1 MKYSINTMLTF
12 DQAVDGFLLAKRA
25 EQKSPNTLDQYAWAF
40 AKLTDWLG
48 PNARFDAI
56 TTNQIRE
63 FLVSVETL
71 SAKSVHAI
79 QAALSSLWTWA
90 VAEGYTE
97 RHIIRPIPLPR
108 VEEPDIVPLTQNEV
122 RRLLAACDTT
132 RAYHSNR
139 HPDGTTNCR
148 PTALRDRAIILFLL
162 DTGIRASEL
171 CALRVRDVNMETRA
185 VDVVGKGRKR
195 RTVYFAKRC
204 HQALWRYQVTRQPH
218 LTPDQ
223 PLFHVGEVDRPD
235 PFDRCVLSRLLT
247 RIGKRA
253 EVLPANPHRFRHT
266 FAIEFLRNGGNL
278 FALQDLL
285 GHTKLEMV
293 RRYARL
299 VQADREAAH
308 KLASPADN
316 WRL

>member
-1 MKYSINTMLTF
+1 MKNSINMTLTF

-25 EQKSPNTLDQYAWAF
+25 EQKSTNTLDQYAWAY
-40 AKLTDWLG
+40 AKFSNWLPTDATL
-48 PNARFDAI
+48 DAI
-56 TTNQIRE
+56 TTTQVRE

-90 VAEGYTE
+90 VAEGYAE
-97 RHIIRPIPLPR
+97 RHVVRPIPLPKIHD
-108 VEEPDIVPLTQNEV
+108 PDIVPLTQAEV
-122 RRLLAACDTT
+122 KRLLAACDTT
-132 RAYHSNR
+132 RAYQSNR
-139 HPDGTTNCR
+139 HPEGTTNR
-148 PTALRDRAIILFLL
+148 RHTALRDRAIILFLL

-171 CALRVRDVNMETRA
+171 CALRVSDVNMETRA
-185 VDVVGKGRKR
+185 VEVMGKGRKK

-218 LTPDQ
+218 LAPNQ
-223 PLFHVGEVDRPD
+223 PLFHVGEIDRPD

-247 RIGKRA
+247 RIGRRA
-253 EVLPANPHRFRHT
+253 GVEPANPHRFRHT